1 MIDLV
6 RLKYNAIQAYD
17 SIKREV
23 TPSGEPTSV
32 YRQQVLDFV
41 GKTHKYIEIAGV
53 TSNEI
58 YPGLT
63 QPIVYLSLEGIR
75 SCLTSHLSSF
85 ISTVDTM
92 QTLNKRTVTIRL
104 DMYRAVHPAG
114 YTGKFRFSGRE
125 LPFVGYCNGHIAF
138 DFSTVDYSQANDS
151 FVEALDIPSCFQFK
165 GTNIPVQIA
174 GFSLLDDRCGVGFA
188 WSIKL
193 EIDLRLISSESSYR
207 VSVQDVSHLSYA
219 IRRAFEDRAIF
230 TGMEL
235 KTGSVKLYSFEMMLM
250 GERLYAVPIAFYP
263 TVPAIQ
269 KPSCDMMD
277 TFLLERYGQP
287 DKPEW
292 TRLGEV
298 LGLSR

>member
-6 RLKYNAIQAYD
+6 KLKYNAIQAYD
-17 SIKREV
+17 SIKREITLAGKP
-23 TPSGEPTSV
+23 TPA

-41 GKTHKYIEIAGV
+41 DKTHKYIEITGV

-58 YPGLT
+58 SPGLT
-63 QPIVYLSLEGIR
+63 QPTVYLSLEGIR

-104 DMYRAVHPAG
+104 DMYRDVHPAD
-114 YTGKFRFSGRE
+114 YTGKFRFAGRE
-125 LPFVGYCNGHIAF
+125 LPFVGYYNGHIAL
-138 DFSTVDYSQANDS
+138 DFSTVGCLQANAG
-151 FVEALDIPSCFQFK
+151 FVEALDIPSSFQFK
-165 GTNIPVQIA
+165 GTTIPVQVA
-174 GFSLLDDRCGVGFA
+174 GFSLLDNRCGVGFA

-193 EIDLRLISSESSYR
+193 EIDLRLISSEGSYR
-207 VSVQDVSHLSYA
+207 VSVQDVSRLSSA
-219 IRRAFEDRAIF
+219 IRHTFEDKAIF
-230 TGMEL
+230 TGMKL
-235 KTGSVKLYSFEMMLM
+235 KTGSVRLYSFEMMLM
-250 GERLYAVPIAFYP
+250 GQRMYAVPIAFYP